1 MRGVTHNRVIIAS
14 QAMEKLMTD
23 EIEQGVTEH
32 VAEAQETQQNSKEY
46 NFEALRQKAE
56 QLEQHNRAM
65 QLRLMEMEKQKPQQ
79 QQVNFSDDDVPT
91 WGELK
96 RVREGELSEIKAL
109 KDELNEI
116 RTRSRYTDYD
126 QTIREYLPDVLQEDP
141 DLAMAI
147 QNNPMMHRLA
157 YKLAQASPRYH
168 QERMSKNNQA
178 TVNKIVENS
187 TRPQPATSRKNVSV
201 QDEDARMTS
210 MSDDQIMAMFNMAK
224 ARS

>member
-1 MRGVTHNRVIIAS
+1 
-14 QAMEKLMTD
+14 MTD